1 MFKKFLWLEWK
12 SFFRSASL
20 GKSIALKIF
29 MGFLAVYFIVA
40 FLGLGL
46 GLHALLKAI
55 LPSEQ
60 PIFSV
65 NRFVLLW
72 FLADVVM
79 RFFMQSLPV
88 INIRPLMVMPVKKK
102 TVIHFVLLKSLSSFY
117 NMLPLLVIIPFG
129 IMSVA
134 KGANPV
140 IVISW
145 MIATVAFTGAVNY
158 GNFLI
163 KKKFAENLKA
173 LLPFVIAVAGLGLLE
188 YFEVFSITGAFASA
202 MITVITIP
210 FLSAIF
216 LVLPVG
222 LYLWNLAY
230 LNKNFYL
237 DASVRAKAAKVDTTN
252 YSWTRR
258 FGDIA
263 PFLQLDLKLIF
274 RNKRPR
280 ATVFLSF
287 LFLFY
292 GLIFLQNDSESAQ
305 FMHIFLGIFI
315 TGIFMINFGQFIPS
329 WDSAYYPLIMSQNI
343 PLRQYLA
350 SKAGLL
356 TFSIAVMAI
365 LSTPYVYFGIN
376 LLLTI
381 LACAV
386 YNIGINV
393 PMLLFAGSFNKK
405 KISLEKSPFMN
416 YQGTGATQWIIGIP
430 LLLLPMLIWVI
441 MKFAVGYLPATATIA
456 ALGIIGILLRG
467 WLMGKIALAYKTG
480 KYATLQGFKQE
491 EN

>member
-1 MFKKFLWLEWK
+1 MFKKFIWLEWK

-29 MGFLAVYFIVA
+29 MGFLAAYFIIA
-40 FLGLGL
+40 FLGLGI
-46 GLHALLKAI
+46 GLHPLLSKLFPA
-55 LPSEQ
+55 EE
-60 PIFSV
+60 PIVSV

-79 RFFMQSLPV
+79 RFFLQSLPV
-88 INIRPLMVMPVKKK
+88 INIKPLMVVPVNKK
-102 TVIHFVLLKSLSSFY
+102 TVIHFVLLKSLLSFY
-117 NMLPLLVIIPFG
+117 NFLPLMVILPFSIISVNEG
-129 IMSVA
+129 ADITTVLSWVIMILS
-134 KGANPV
+134 
-140 IVISW
+140 
-145 MIATVAFTGAVNY
+145 FTGAVNY
-158 GNFLI
+158 ANFII

-173 LLPFVIAVAGLGLLE
+173 LIPFVVAVTVLGALE
-188 YFEVFSITGAFASA
+188 YFDVFAITLVFASVLNA
-202 MITVITIP
+202 IIAIP
-210 FLSAIF
+210 FLSAVF
-216 LVLPVG
+216 LLLPIG
-222 LYLWNLAY
+222 LYLWNLTY

-237 DASVRAKAAKVDTTN
+237 DASIKAKTTKVNTAN

-329 WDSAYYPLIMSQNI
+329 WDSGYYPLIMSQNI

-365 LSTPYVYFGIN
+365 LSTPYVYFGVN

-430 LLLLPMLIWVI
+430 LLLVPMLIWII
-441 MKFAVGYLPATATIA
+441 MKFTVGYLAATGTIA
-456 ALGIIGILLRG
+456 ALGIIGIALRG
-467 WLMGKIALAYKTG
+467 WLMSKIAEAYKSG
-480 KYATLQGFKQE
+480 KYATLQGFKQD